1 MSVEKYTTHILPYLD
16 KIREMC
22 LTMTE
27 AQIAK
32 TLGVSKQTFSEY
44 KRDHSELAEALKK
57 GRLELCLELKS
68 VLIQKAKGMQFQE
81 RKQIIKEGKV
91 VAEEVYT
98 RSCPPDV
105 AALSLLLKNYDPEWR
120 NEDLATMKLKE
131 RQVEAMEKK
140 AEEAQWR

>member
-1 MSVEKYTTHILPYLD
+1 MSKPKYETHIAPNLG

-32 TLGVSKQTFSEY
+32 ALGVSKQTFCDY
-44 KRDHSELAEALKK
+44 KKTHPELVDALKK

-68 VLIQKAKGMQFQE
+68 VLIQKAKGMQYIE
-81 RKQIIKEGKV
+81 KKQIVKEGEV
-91 VAEEVYT
+91 VAEEIYT

-105 AALSLLLKNYDPEWR
+105 AALSLLLKNYDPEWH
-120 NEDLATMKLKE
+120 NEDVATMKLKE
-131 RQVEAMEKK
+131 RQVQVMEKK
-140 AEEAQWR
+140 AENSEW